1 MISIATQAII
11 PRGLGPKAYGD
22 FTFLTNFFT
31 QFTSLLDMGTST
43 CFYTKL
49 SVRPKET
56 RLVSFYLSYFMG
68 SVFILVVLFML
79 LAHLSRGYTLIWPE
93 QKIFFIYMAAIWG
106 ILTLGSGI
114 LNQMV
119 DAYGLTVPSEKARII
134 QKILGL
140 VIVLILFLSNGLYLT
155 QVFLYQYLI
164 LLFLV
169 VGFVFI
175 IKKNDYPFLDN
186 RALSKSEVK
195 GYLKEFYHYSHPLF
209 IYSLIGFVANI
220 FDRWLL
226 QVFGGGVQQGFYG
239 LSYNI
244 GAICFLFTGAMTP
257 LLMREFSIAYGKND
271 IPKMANLF
279 NRYIPIFY
287 TISAFFSCF
296 VAIQADKVISIM
308 GGQKFNEALMPV
320 VIMAFYPI
328 FQTYGQL
335 CGSVFF
341 ATGQTSIYRNV
352 GILFLLAGLPLTYF
366 LIAPTEKFGINAGAA
381 GLALKMVLIQFVGVN
396 VMLYFSVRLLH
407 LSFKKFF
414 ILQLSCVG
422 CLMVLAASSALCVDF
437 LFKLHGYSFLSFIFA
452 GIIYSIL
459 TMIMAY
465 FFPRIFGLREEDIH
479 LVYKT
484 FLEKLRI

>member
-1 MISIATQAII
+1 
-11 PRGLGPKAYGD
+11 
-22 FTFLTNFFT
+22 
-31 QFTSLLDMGTST
+31 
-43 CFYTKL
+43 
-49 SVRPKET
+49 
-56 RLVSFYLSYFMG
+56 
-68 SVFILVVLFML
+68 
-79 LAHLSRGYTLIWPE
+79 
-93 QKIFFIYMAAIWG
+93 
-106 ILTLGSGI
+106 
-114 LNQMV
+114 
-119 DAYGLTVPSEKARII
+119 
-134 QKILGL
+134 
-140 VIVLILFLSNGLYLT
+140 
-155 QVFLYQYLI
+155 
-164 LLFLV
+164 
-169 VGFVFI
+169 
-175 IKKNDYPFLDN
+175 
-186 RALSKSEVK
+186 
-195 GYLKEFYHYSHPLF
+195 
-209 IYSLIGFVANI
+209 
-220 FDRWLL
+220 
-226 QVFGGGVQQGFYG
+226 
-239 LSYNI
+239 
-244 GAICFLFTGAMTP
+244 MTP